1 MHPGLTGIPTHWAT
15 LAHDILGRADRHG
28 DRIAVTF
35 TAGDART
42 EEMTYAQLAGRA
54 SALAAMLRTLRGN
67 HQGPQFVLIMLP
79 NGLEYVTAFYGCL
92 IGGAVAVPF
101 YPPGVLNARTA
112 AAFRERFGQLMA
124 DCHPAAVVLPAVLVA
139 HVQGELDALGLSG
152 EVTLLAAEDLP
163 DGQTL
168 AEVHARPCDL
178 ALLQYTSGSTARPKG
193 VMVSHDNL
201 AFNARALNEKLM
213 VEEGEAIATWLP
225 LFHDM
230 GLIGTLAQSLMGG
243 MSVHMTTPG
252 AFVRRPRL
260 WLEMATRSRSTLLI
274 APNFAY
280 DLCVR
285 DIPAAERAG
294 LDLSGV
300 RFAVNAAEPVRPR
313 TLRAFTEAF
322 GPYGFEPTAFYP
334 AYGMAEATLVVS
346 APGERR
352 APYLFD
358 VSTDRLRA
366 GVAVAP
372 VPGES
377 TTTLVG
383 CGSDIGG
390 GSEVVIVDPE
400 AQIPCPDGTV
410 GEIWTTGP
418 SVAEGY
424 WGLPELSAYELDA
437 QLPCDGRRFL
447 RTGDLGVM
455 IDGELFVTGRIKDMI
470 IHRGVNH
477 YPQDLELTAE
487 ESHPAVRP
495 GGTAVFTV
503 PGSESGDEL
512 VVLLCEL
519 NRYGGE
525 SDAFSDILRAVR
537 LAVAERHGVDVPIA
551 AIVRKGQIPK
561 TTSGKVRR
569 RLSAQRWLDHDFA
582 TVAVWTAR
590 TRTAALVSD

>member
-1 MHPGLTGIPTHWAT
+1 MHPGLTGIPSHWAT
-15 LAHDILGRADRHG
+15 LAHDMLDRADRHG
-28 DRIAVTF
+28 DRVAVSF
-35 TAGDART
+35 TAGGGNAED
-42 EEMTYAQLAGRA
+42 MTYAQLAGRA
-54 SALAAMLRTLRGN
+54 SALAAMRRTLRGN

-79 NGLEYVTAFYGCL
+79 NGNEYVTAFYGCL
-92 IGGAVAVPF
+92 VSGAVAVPF
-101 YPPGVLNARTA
+101 YPPSSLNARTA
-112 AAFRERFGQLMA
+112 AAFSERFVQVMA
-124 DCHPAAVVLPAVLVA
+124 DCHPSVVVLPAALVG
-139 HVQGELDALGLSG
+139 HVEGELATLGLSG
-152 EVTLLAAEDLP
+152 TTTLLAAEDLP
-163 DGQTL
+163 EGQ
-168 AEVHARPCDL
+168 ASAAIHARPCDL
-178 ALLQYTSGSTARPKG
+178 AVLQYTSGSTARPKG

-201 AFNARALNEKLM
+201 AFNCRALNEKLL
-213 VEEGEAIATWLP
+213 VDEGESVVTWLP

-230 GLIGTLAQSLMGG
+230 GLVGTLAQSLMAG
-243 MSVHMTTPG
+243 MTVHMTTPG

-260 WLEMATRSRSTLLI
+260 WLDMATRSRATLLI

-285 DIPAAERAG
+285 DIPEAERAG
-294 LDLSGV
+294 LDLRSV

-322 GPYGFEPTAFYP
+322 RPYGFDPTAFAP
-334 AYGMAEATLVVS
+334 AYGMAEATLAVS
-346 APGERR
+346 APGRRR
-352 APYLFD
+352 APCLFE

-366 GVAVAP
+366 GEAVAP
-372 VPGES
+372 APGES

-390 GSEVVIVDPE
+390 GSEVVIVDPD
-400 AQIPCPDGTV
+400 AQAPCPDGTV

-455 IDGELFVTGRIKDMI
+455 IDGELFVTGRIKDVI

-503 PGSESGDEL
+503 PGTETGDEH
-512 VVLLCEL
+512 VVVLCEL
-519 NRYGGE
+519 NRYGE
-525 SDAFSDILRAVR
+525 TEAFSEILRAVR
-537 LAVAERHGVDVPIA
+537 LAVAERHGVDVSVA

-561 TTSGKVRR
+561 TTSGKVRP
-569 RLSAQRWLDHDFA
+569 RLSAQRWQDQDFA
-582 TVAVWTAR
+582 TVAVWSAR
-590 TRTAALVSD
+590 SRTGILVSD